1 MGHYDKYYKEQDRI
15 NTADKNNQMAEQ
27 IAKIRIEI
35 IESLPLNISFKGY
48 YPKLVNK
55 LVNKLAACRVNGF
68 KNNELDDLLTEIVK
82 HLHK

>member
-1 MGHYDKYYKEQDRI
+1 MGHYDKYYEEQDRI
-15 NTADKNNQMAEQ
+15 DTADKNDQMAEQ
-27 IAKIRIEI
+27 IVKIRTQI

-55 LVNKLAACRVNGF
+55 LAACRVHGF
-68 KNNELDDLLTEIVK
+68 KDSELDDLLTEIVK